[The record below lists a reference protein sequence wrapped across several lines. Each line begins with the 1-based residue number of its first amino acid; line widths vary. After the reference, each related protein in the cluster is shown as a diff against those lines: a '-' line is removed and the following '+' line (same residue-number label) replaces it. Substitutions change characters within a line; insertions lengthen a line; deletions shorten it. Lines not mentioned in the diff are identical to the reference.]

1 MTIKISLSNKRFSF
15 SLEKALDY
23 INNRIDEKINLDDL
37 LYFIKDGQVK
47 TVIKIACTSLSGRL
61 FLSSI
66 GDTDY
71 FLQPIFFIADDSL
84 IVKYKAKNS
93 RKSKGLCVYK
103 NINGDC
109 IYFCSSSPI
118 QNRVMYKYPSINIS
132 FDITN
137 SKRTKKINKFIYP
150 NVDFSGWFYI
160 EPYNYSSKEKDI
172 IKNGK
177 IFIYSNNEFTSASNN
192 DVEIK
197 FKLTSES
204 NGLYINLPNIE
215 VDLDSIEILK
225 KDLDV
230 FLELEKDVGK
240 NYTDYENEIKNLRQQ
255 LEIKDNQITKLKN
268 NYNNKNIPIL
278 LSAYRTDDPLKIA
291 IEVRNKYWANYP
303 DNVKSNTQI
312 RDYII
317 RDYRVTQTLATEI
330 EKIACPINRK
340 KN

>member
-1 MTIKISLSNKRFSF
+1 MTIKTSLSNKRFSF

-47 TVIKIACTSLSGRL
+47 TVIKIVCGSLGGRL
-61 FLSSI
+61 FLTSI
-66 GDTDY
+66 GDVNY
-71 FLQPIFFIADDSL
+71 LQPVYFIPCGGLRIKHNVKTYRKHKGVDISKDIFGSCACFSSSAPNQKRSI
-84 IVKYKAKNS
+84 S
-93 RKSKGLCVYK
+93 RYK
-103 NINGDC
+103 NIN
-109 IYFCSSSPI
+109 I
-118 QNRVMYKYPSINIS
+118 QFEVK
-132 FDITN
+132 N
-137 SKRTKKINKFIYP
+137 SKREINLTKDIYP
-150 NVDFSGWFYI
+150 NVDFFGWFYI
-160 EPYNYSSKEKDI
+160 SPSSYTGKEKNI
-172 IKNGK
+172 IKSDS
-177 IFIYSNNEFTSASNN
+177 IFIDPIDKFVSASDD
-192 DVEIK
+192 DVEIQ
-197 FKLTSES
+197 FILTDEDDD
-204 NGLYINLPNIE
+204 LYVDLPKIE
-215 VDLDSIEILK
+215 VSLDSIEILK

-230 FLELEKDVGK
+230 FLKLEKDVGK

>member
-225 KDLDV
+225 K
-230 FLELEKDVGK
+230 
-240 NYTDYENEIKNLRQQ
+240 EIKNLRQQ